1 MTRIKV
7 GDIVKM
13 KYGNPVPGV
22 VTKKAPS
29 LYQKCFDQPDEL
41 EFCRITWLDGEKGAE
56 RTDDLVV
63 ISSTYN

>member
-1 MTRIKV
+1 VNNIKV

-13 KYGNPVPGV
+13 KQGNPCPGV

-29 LYQKCFDQPDEL
+29 LFQKCFDQPDEL
-41 EFCRITWLDGEKGAE
+41 EFCRITWLDGERGAE
-56 RTDDLVV
+56 RADDLVV